1 MCPFQFRVASTLP
14 LIGMAPSQFKRGLE
28 RQPTGSDRRWIAPDF
43 RRRRIAG
50 SAAHRRRGPET
61 THTHV
66 SPAREL
72 RRQTEQVLLNVTRP
86 NIPPL
91 PPAAIPVKATASEK
105 QEKHNN
111 YENGCHGR
119 LQKMHMMHF
128 TPDMGSE
135 QLHREPRHLPTR
147 RRPVRQPVQHP
158 LRPCPHLA

>member
-14 LIGMAPSQFKRGLE
+14 LIGMAPSQFKRWSE

-105 QEKHNN
+105 QDKHND
-111 YENGCHGR
+111 YENGCHRR
-119 LQKMHMMHF
+119 LQKMHTKHF
-128 TPDMGSE
+128 RYGFRAMTSPASASTYTE
-135 QLHREPRHLPTR
+135 KASPTAR
-147 RRPVRQPVQHP
+147 AASLATV
-158 LRPCPHLA
+158 PHLA